1 VNSYGYPFFIIKL
14 FYIYFKRQK
23 KASKPIEILEK
34 NRVDSYNESGGG
46 SMSQITLR
54 DLDPDIEKRTRQEA
68 RKSKKSLN
76 RVIQEMLQLK
86 TDSLKTKRIPRGQS
100 LKSLAGGWSDQ
111 DAAEFFESIKSC
123 EQIDEDMCK

>member
-1 VNSYGYPFFIIKL
+1 
-14 FYIYFKRQK
+14 
-23 KASKPIEILEK
+23 
-34 NRVDSYNESGGG
+34 
-46 SMSQITLR
+46 MSQITLR